1 MKIFAMFF
9 FSSPS
14 IATDLHTDISNNTQ
28 IYILTGS
35 QQNITAFSDNTD
47 MQCSL
52 G

>member
-1 MKIFAMFF
+1 MFF

-14 IATDLHTDISNNTQ
+14 IATDLPSDISNNTQ

-35 QQNITAFSDNTD
+35 QQNLTDFGDNTG
-47 MQCSL
+47 MYCAL